1 LSKLFLKLMSQKK
14 IALIGYR
21 LNKGGAEKVMATL
34 SNFFYKKGFDVHIII
49 VLDDVKYPHSGTV
62 VNLGEL
68 KNKHNGILNKV
79 KRFWYLKKHLKQ
91 HNFDFIIDF
100 RFRVKPMQ
108 ELIIAKWLYNTK
120 TIYTVHSS
128 KLEIYLP
135 NFSPLARIVYGN
147 SYKLISITKAMHK
160 MILRKHQLKNVKTIY
175 NPIDINEIQKKV
187 IDKIILDFEYII
199 GVGEY
204 DTNIKQFD
212 ILISTYAKSIL
223 SKKEIH
229 LVILGTGK
237 NKDYLLSIARENN
250 IEQFVH
256 LLGFKEN
263 PYKYISK
270 AKFLVLTSKYEGFPM
285 AIVESLACS
294 TPVLSFD
301 CPTGPRE
308 IITHKENGLLVENQ
322 NTSKM
327 IDSMNLFIENE
338 ALYNHCKKQALSS
351 VDEFSI
357 DRIGKQWL
365 DLMNNN

>member
-1 LSKLFLKLMSQKK
+1 MSPKK

-21 LNKGGAEKVMATL
+21 LNKGGAERVMASL
-34 SNFFYKKGFDVHIII
+34 SNFFHSKGLNVHIII
-49 VLDDVKYPHSGTV
+49 ILDDIKYSHSGTV
-62 VNLGEL
+62 VNLGKL

-79 KRFWYLKKHLKQ
+79 KRFLYLKKYLNQQK
-91 HNFDFIIDF
+91 FDFIIDF
-100 RFRVKPMQ
+100 RFRIKPIQ
-108 ELIIAKWLYNTK
+108 EIIIAKWLYNTK

-128 KLEIYLP
+128 KLENYIP
-135 NFSPLARIVYGN
+135 AFSPLSRLIYGK
-147 SYKLISITKAMHK
+147 SFCVVSITKAMQN
-160 MILRKHQLKNVKTIY
+160 MIEQRHQLRNVKTIN
-175 NPIDINEIQKKV
+175 NPINSAQIQKKV
-187 IDKIILDFEYII
+187 ADKINLDFEYII

-204 DTNIKQFD
+204 DTQIKQFD
-212 ILISTYAKSIL
+212 ILIATYAKSIL
-223 SKKEIH
+223 PKKEIH

-237 NKDYLLSIARENN
+237 NKDYLLSIGRENN
-250 IEQFVH
+250 IEQYVH

-263 PYKYISK
+263 PYIYISK

-327 IDSMNLFIENE
+327 IDSMNLFVENE

-351 VDEFSI
+351 VDKFSI